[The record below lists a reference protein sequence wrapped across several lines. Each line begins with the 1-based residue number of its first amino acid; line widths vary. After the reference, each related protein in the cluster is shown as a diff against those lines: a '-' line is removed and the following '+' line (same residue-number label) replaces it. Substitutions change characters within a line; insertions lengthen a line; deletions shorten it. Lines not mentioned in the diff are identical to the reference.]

1 MQRTKKLSIA
11 ELKASASISIINQ
24 NLDAIKG
31 GLQAAGCH
39 LTLIN
44 NVLIDDCTGKPMD
57 PATWNQ

>member
-1 MQRTKKLSIA
+1 
-11 ELKASASISIINQ
+11 
-24 NLDAIKG
+24 LDAIKG